1 MVECIPRWA
10 KEDVELRGCVASI
23 SIGSTVRIVVTPLSG
38 DASPMSRRFAP
49 RTYEESPDDCWRELL
64 SQFAE
69 VYRVN

>member
-23 SIGSTVRIVVTPLSG
+23 SIGSTICIAVTPLSG
-38 DASPMSRRFAP
+38 DGAPLSRRYAR

-69 VYRVN
+69 VYLVN